1 MCKENNKKEA
11 ASNKTLYVATS
22 PKFSQPLSINL
33 TLCVKTVN
41 RLDHHQYQVHQTP
54 HHAHPSRSH

>member
-33 TLCVKTVN
+33 TVRFKKVN
-41 RLDHHQYQVHQTP
+41 RLYHQYQV
-54 HHAHPSRSH
+54 R